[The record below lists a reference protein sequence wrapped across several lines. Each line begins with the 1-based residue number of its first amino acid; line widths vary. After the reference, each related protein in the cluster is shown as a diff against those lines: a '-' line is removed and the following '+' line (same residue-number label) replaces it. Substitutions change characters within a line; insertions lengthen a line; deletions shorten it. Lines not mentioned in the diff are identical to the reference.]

1 MLGGRRWRH
10 WGVVVAKEVDTDYC
24 GCDRAV
30 RLRHLTYDRS
40 RLGLR
45 GEGSRV
51 LAQEMLVV
59 YGAGKIVFWFEYCA
73 SDPGSAGIIDWNRG
87 SALDSVFLGHD
98 LPRRCYVAVI
108 LRGGAVPL

>member
-1 MLGGRRWRH
+1 MTS
-10 WGVVVAKEVDTDYC
+10 GVVVAKEVDTDYWS
-24 GCDRAV
+24 CDRAV
-30 RLRHLTYDRS
+30 RLRHWAYDRS

-59 YGAGKIVFWFEYCA
+59 YGVGKMVSLFEYCA
-73 SDPGSAGIIDWNRG
+73 SDPGSAGITDWNRG
-87 SALDSVFLGHD
+87 LALGSVFLEHD

-108 LRGGAVPL
+108 LPDSAVPL